1 MAKRRLREER
11 PKAIWG
17 IDLLTAAASTAVGIL
32 GNSAAAKQQ
41 EAALAA
47 QRRQIEEQA
56 RLTNLNNQAQ
66 TLNNYF
72 NSVDDEPKYYQYKYG
87 GKKKNKGR
95 LRITDGGVAI
105 PIDYDT
111 FLLQGGSHNT
121 KNSSGH
127 TGIGLKLG
135 DQPFEAEG
143 GEIVR
148 KTPEGA
154 VVYSN
159 KLPLDEN
166 GTTPADLI
174 LQGENPNNVRALQE
188 ATKLMLGIDSEGRPR
203 TRLRSAISSPVEGRR
218 KAAAGLDLRPYWR
231 GVNTRPGGALYWPE
245 VMRGMYGL
253 NNNVRI
259 PDTYLSSEGRYIQ
272 KPYVANVNA
281 PTKPFSFGGVNDL
294 EGVVSI
300 GNKKSYVNPSPIV
313 VDNSPIQVREQTT
326 PSPAQTNVSPLYG
339 MKNNPW
345 KAEWG
350 LADWAGLGVNVAG
363 SLLANSHSNYRFDS
377 LMKQYDDFMKNLP
390 TYTPGGYVA
399 GDTKFDNSAQ
409 LAATERIAN
418 SSLRNIGRNTAS
430 AATALARMQETNT
443 TRADDINKTL
453 NEASQ
458 ENFRA
463 RRENSQ
469 MFNEYLRQEAQNR
482 NAFNQE
488 MARIRGELMQD
499 KLAMMNAN
507 RESNVGMIQAL
518 GSSVG
523 NFLQQG
529 IDRYEDRIARG
540 LITATSQYGTPER
553 IATMVPSFYDKR
565 DIENMY
571 NDAYARYSMSPTAKN
586 KETLDFWS
594 SRRFQQKPRIRLFG
608 NLFGRRQS

>member
-1 MAKRRLREER
+1 MAKKRLREER

-17 IDLLTAAASTAVGIL
+17 TVIPALFSTAASIWG
-32 GNSAAAKQQ
+32 SSQAADQQKQ
-41 EAALAA
+41 ALLE
-47 QRRQIEEQA
+47 QKREVERQA

-72 NSVDDEPKYYQYKYG
+72 NTVDDDSRYYQYKYG
-87 GKKKNKGR
+87 GKKKNRGK
-95 LRITDGGVAI
+95 LKITDGGVAI

-111 FLLQGGSHNT
+111 FLLQGGSHST
-121 KNSSGH
+121 RNSSGH

-203 TRLRSAISSPVEGRR
+203 TRLRSATSSPVGRI
-218 KAAAGLDLRPYWR
+218 KAP
-231 GVNTRPGGALYWPE
+231 
-245 VMRGMYGL
+245 YGL
-253 NNNVRI
+253 NLSPVRNAMRRANSYLDWSDWYGQTDKFGLNNYRLGEAMLRQLPGPDGTMLALPDGAFDVLGKSKRVITPAPDPTI
-259 PDTYLSSEGRYIQ
+259 P
-272 KPYVANVNA
+272 VA
-281 PTKPFSFGGVNDL
+281 PQ
-294 EGVVSI
+294 
-300 GNKKSYVNPSPIV
+300 
-313 VDNSPIQVREQTT
+313 DNN
-326 PSPAQTNVSPLYG
+326 TNVSPLYG

-377 LMKQYDDFMKNLP
+377 LMSQYDDFMKNLP

-399 GDTKFDNSAQ
+399 GDTRFDNSAQ

-430 AATALARMQETNT
+430 AATALARMQDTNT
-443 TRADDINKTL
+443 TRAEDINKTL
-453 NEASQ
+453 NERSQ
-458 ENFRA
+458 ENYRA

-469 MFNEYLRQEAQNR
+469 MFNDYLRQEAQNR
-482 NAFNQE
+482 NAFNQQL
-488 MARIRGELMQD
+488 ADIRANLMQY
-499 KLAMMNAN
+499 KLGLMDAN

-540 LITATSQYGTPER
+540 LITATSEHGTPER
-553 IATMVPSFYDKR
+553 IAAMVPNFYDKR
-565 DIENMY
+565 DIQNMY
-571 NDAYARYSMSPTAKN
+571 NDAYSRYQMSPTAKN
-586 KETLDFWS
+586 RETLDFWS
-594 SRRFQQKPRIRLFG
+594 SRLTPQNPRRRLFG
-608 NLFGRRQS
+608 NLFRRRQS

>member
-1 MAKRRLREER
+1 MAKKRLREER

-17 IDLLTAAASTAVGIL
+17 TVIPALFSTAASIWG
-32 GNSAAAKQQ
+32 SSQAADQQKQ
-41 EAALAA
+41 ALLE
-47 QRRQIEEQA
+47 QKREVERQA

-72 NSVDDEPKYYQYKYG
+72 NSIDDEPKYYQYKYG
-87 GKKKNKGR
+87 GKKKNRGK
-95 LRITDGGVAI
+95 LKITDGGVAI

-121 KNSSGH
+121 RNSSGH

-203 TRLRSAISSPVEGRR
+203 TRLRSATSSPVGRI
-218 KAAAGLDLRPYWR
+218 KAPLGLMVPGFTMGAMGDLARQNLR
-231 GVNTRPGGALYWPE
+231 Q
-245 VMRGMYGL
+245 
-253 NNNVRI
+253 NNVIWGSRKLENI
-259 PDTYLSSEGRYIQ
+259 GGGLGYNFDDLPD
-272 KPYVANVNA
+272 
-281 PTKPFSFGGVNDL
+281 
-294 EGVVSI
+294 
-300 GNKKSYVNPSPIV
+300 IV
-313 VDNSPIQVREQTT
+313 VPGVLRNARRVDQTQT
-326 PSPAQTNVSPLYG
+326 PPPAQTNVSPLYG

-363 SLLANSHSNYRFDS
+363 SLLANSHSNYRFNS
-377 LMKQYDDFMKNLP
+377 LMSQYDDFMKNLP

-430 AATALARMQETNT
+430 AATALARMQDTNT

-482 NAFNQE
+482 NAFNQQ
-488 MARIRGELMQD
+488 MAGIRGELMQH
-499 KLAMMNAN
+499 KLGLMDAN

-540 LITATSQYGTPER
+540 LITATSEHGTPER
-553 IATMVPSFYDKR
+553 IAAMVPNFYDKR
-565 DIENMY
+565 DIQNMY
-571 NDAYARYSMSPTAKN
+571 NDAYSRYQQNPTAKN
-586 KETLDFWS
+586 RETLDFWS
-594 SRRFQQKPRIRLFG
+594 SRLTPQNPRRRLFG
-608 NLFGRRQS
+608 NLFRRR

>member
-1 MAKRRLREER
+1 MAKKRLREER

-17 IDLLTAAASTAVGIL
+17 TVIPALFSTAASIWG
-32 GNSAAAKQQ
+32 SSQAADQQKQ
-41 EAALAA
+41 ALLE
-47 QRRQIEEQA
+47 QKREVERQA
-56 RLTNLNNQAQ
+56 RLTNLNSQAQ

-72 NSVDDEPKYYQYKYG
+72 NTVDDDSRYYQYKYG
-87 GKKKNKGR
+87 GKKKNRGK
-95 LRITDGGVAI
+95 LKITDGGVAI

-121 KNSSGH
+121 RNSSGH

-203 TRLRSAISSPVEGRR
+203 TRLRSATSSPVEGRR

-300 GNKKSYVNPSPIV
+300 GNRKAYVNPSPIV
-313 VDNSPIQVREQTT
+313 IDNSPIQVREQTT
-326 PSPAQTNVSPLYG
+326 PAPAQGNVSPLYG

-377 LMKQYDDFMKNLP
+377 LMSQYDDFMKNLP

-399 GDTKFDNSAQ
+399 GDTRFDNSSQ

-430 AATALARMQETNT
+430 AATALARMQDTNT
-443 TRADDINKTL
+443 TRAEDINKTL
-453 NEASQ
+453 NEAAQ

-482 NAFNQE
+482 NAFNQYI
-488 MARIRGELMQD
+488 AGLRGELMQH
-499 KLAMMNAN
+499 KLGLMDAN

-540 LITATSQYGTPER
+540 LITATSEHGTPER
-553 IATMVPSFYDKR
+553 IAAMVPNFYDKR
-565 DIENMY
+565 DIQNMY
-571 NDAYARYSMSPTAKN
+571 NDAYSRYQQNPTAKN
-586 KETLDFWS
+586 RETLDFWS
-594 SRRFQQKPRIRLFG
+594 SRLTPQKSRRRLFG
-608 NLFGRRQS
+608 NLFRRR